1 MEAERKLGG
10 LFLQNATNTKVNLKN
25 PDITIQIDIK
35 EDKYF
40 VINHRFS

>member
-10 LFLQNATNTKVNLKN
+10 LFLANTNNTKVNLKN

-35 EDKYF
+35 DNRYF
-40 VINHRFS
+40 VIEQKFD